1 MTATLASQSLDSNAA
16 LGNIDLGY
24 KYHWWDGACLP
35 LGLGLSLVLNGIFFA
50 KPLNEMRLLTLPDL
64 FARKFGPATEALF
77 SVLAIVS
84 FCCLLGGNLVG
95 SGAPP
100 APPAAPPAPRA
111 LDAAATAVARPPRI
125 PHPISGRIIAFIFGL
140 DPIPGIWITTAAI
153 WLYTVSGGLISVA
166 YTDCLQARGAPL
178 PASHVPHPTPHI
190 PRPTSHIPYAPR

>member
-16 LGNIDLGY
+16 LGNLELGY

-95 SGAPP
+95 SG
-100 APPAAPPAPRA
+100 
-111 LDAAATAVARPPRI
+111 
-125 PHPISGRIIAFIFGL
+125 RIIAFIFGL

>member
-1 MTATLASQSLDSNAA
+1 MTATLASQSLNSNAA

-95 SGAPP
+95 AGKIISHLFFGGESEVGSRMAPP
-100 APPAAPPAPRA
+100 PAR
-111 LDAAATAVARPPRI
+111 
-125 PHPISGRIIAFIFGL
+125 H
-140 DPIPGIWITTAAI
+140 
-153 WLYTVSGGLISVA
+153 
-166 YTDCLQARGAPL
+166 PL
-178 PASHVPHPTPHI
+178 PTPPTPE
-190 PRPTSHIPYAPR
+190 